1 MAEPEAPAQ
10 KSSNKPFFIAF
21 VLGALV
27 LTGLPFLQER
37 FLKAPPPILTLTP
50 WSTTAAD
57 ISSVAL
63 SGKVVLLQVEV
74 APCDADCTKRVTEFG
89 NIVNHVNDLG
99 DKVVLVT
106 LADAQTLGAL
116 EQRKGASAAWRF
128 AELDSALLTQLQV
141 GLVKFLG
148 ADSTDFARSHSVV
161 LIDQNGAVRGYWQDG
176 TAGRG
181 NAINAARLL
190 AKKGPIP

>member
-1 MAEPEAPAQ
+1 MAEPEAP

-21 VLGALV
+21 LIGALV

-37 FLKAPPPILTLTP
+37 FLKAPAPIITLTP
-50 WSTTAAD
+50 WSTSAAD
-57 ISSVAL
+57 VSSTAL
-63 SGKVVLLQVEV
+63 NGKVVLLQVEV
-74 APCDADCTKRVTEFG
+74 SPCDAECGKRVTEFG
-89 NIVNHVNDLG
+89 NIVSHVNDLG

-106 LADAQTLGAL
+106 LADAQTLAAL
-116 EQRKGASAAWRF
+116 EQRKSASAAWRF
-128 AELDSALLTQLQV
+128 AELDSVLLTQLQV

-148 ADSTDFARSHSVV
+148 ADSTDFARSHSIV
-161 LIDQNGAVRGYWQDG
+161 LIDQNAAVRGYWQDG